1 MKRNII
7 IGMMSATLVVLGC
20 TREPL
25 SLEVGPGP
33 VSSAETVELNVSTNV
48 SGVESVTKSTSLMQS
63 GIIGIFVCDH
73 HEGSGNPY
81 TPHANGM
88 DNIKATLTTRGS
100 TQSWMFKFSN
110 MTSEFPTLVLTAKK
124 DAAENPILADIFAYY
139 PYADT
144 VRTPAAVP
152 FKAGIDSTQ
161 LSFGTNFRPE
171 LYRDLMYA
179 EENASSTVNKSIDP
193 QAKDPETGE
202 KLETVDVPFTF
213 RHALARI
220 RFNVTVNNSQ
230 YNHPDGD
237 KATSFTLNSV
247 ILRKKS
253 GHLYGSGVMDAI
265 TGELSDL
272 VEVSK
277 LSVAYNT
284 KTNSTMPYA
293 NIVPTQP
300 GEDYVDGDY
309 EFRFVIDG
317 VEIGTPFVLLREH
330 LRHGDS
336 DVYGFLAGYE
346 YTFNFVYDNFVR
358 FTGVEIGE
366 WEVETDP
373 LYEIEIV

>member
-1 MKRNII
+1 MKRNTI
-7 IGMMSATLVVLGC
+7 IGMMFATLVVLGC

-25 SLEVGPGP
+25 SLEVGLGP

-110 MTSEFPTLVLTAKK
+110 MTSAFPTLVLTAKK
-124 DAAENPILADIFAYY
+124 DAAETPVLADVFAYY
-139 PYADT
+139 PYAET
-144 VRTPAAVP
+144 VRTPEAVP
-152 FKAGIDSTQ
+152 FKAGIDSTHV
-161 LSFGTNFRPE
+161 SFSE

-179 EENASSTVNKSIDP
+179 EENASPTVNKAIDP
-193 QAKDPETGE
+193 QAKDPMTGE

-237 KATSFTLNSV
+237 GTMATNFTLNSI

-253 GHLYGSGVMDAI
+253 GHLYGGGIMDAI

-277 LSVAYNT
+277 LSVAYGT
-284 KTNSTMPYA
+284 KQNKMPFA

-309 EFRFVIDG
+309 EFRFVING

-336 DVYGFLAGYE
+336 DVYGFKAGYE
-346 YTFNFVYDNFVR
+346 YTFNFVYDSFVR

-366 WEVETDP
+366 WEVKTDP
-373 LYEIEIV
+373 LYEIEI